1 MATFGTLTTREADK
15 ALKALRK
22 QMRVV
27 SSSSTRME
35 TYREVETLELLAGD
49 VKRFLAEGGAW
60 HNPDN
65 SEVVAD
71 TDD

>member
-1 MATFGTLTTREADK
+1 MATFGTLTTREAD
-15 ALKALRK
+15 KALRK

-27 SSSSTRME
+27 SSSSTRMK